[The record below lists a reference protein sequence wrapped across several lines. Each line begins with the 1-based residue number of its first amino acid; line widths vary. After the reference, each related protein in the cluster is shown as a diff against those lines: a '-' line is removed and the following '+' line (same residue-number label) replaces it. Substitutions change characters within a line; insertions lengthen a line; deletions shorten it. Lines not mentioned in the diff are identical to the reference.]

1 MKNFN
6 KCNRLKK
13 GSTGHHIQSGNPE
26 NFQNLDCPETGRFPS
41 RTPEQNFF
49 FRNLFKRFTFLK
61 IRSFNSDPAN
71 LGVRSC
77 QVLSGHETHMPSLG
91 EPYLGPFVTV
101 LVSMTTPSF
110 ANIFAVNYVL
120 WSTQLLN
127 DHLWEK
133 LEIIF

>member
-1 MKNFN
+1 MLKNISPDSISPV
-6 KCNRLKK
+6 RQDL
-13 GSTGHHIQSGNPE
+13 SGK
-26 NFQNLDCPETGRFPS
+26 LGCP
-41 RTPEQNFF
+41 
-49 FRNLFKRFTFLK
+49 
-61 IRSFNSDPAN
+61 
-71 LGVRSC
+71 
-77 QVLSGHETHMPSLG
+77 VLSGHETHMPSLG

-120 WSTQLLN
+120 WSTKLLG